1 MRPPPRGTRRDYAAM
16 EAGGE
21 VPEAE
26 AGAAEQPRPKARR
39 RTRKVRGPRAPA
51 PSGAFAPA
59 PAAESDSAAD
69 QEEDTMPAITADA
82 VDRLLLMDG
91 EFGGTSDILQPV
103 LEVSALFES
112 KRYILN
118 PYEGDFMDDDYAYW
132 SPQYGNEYTLKVRRC
147 NTVKRAPPPREAR
160 V

>member
-1 MRPPPRGTRRDYAAM
+1 MAPKTRGKRKDYAAM

-26 AGAAEQPRPKARR
+26 AGAAEQPRPKVRR
-39 RTRKVRGPRAPA
+39 RTRKVRGPGAPEAA

-69 QEEDTMPAITADA
+69 QDTMPAITADA
-82 VDRLLLMDG
+82 VDLLLQMDG

-132 SPQYGNEYTLKVRRC
+132 SPQYGYEYTLKVRRYD
-147 NTVKRAPPPREAR
+147 TVKRAPPPREAR